1 MNECTRNPQATS
13 QFISLLQDCKAAWLQ
28 QRVYANVLKKTRL
41 RMRVKSLLPE
51 PTKYLIQF
59 SGPVKTFCR
68 LMKIF
73 SGFIFG
79 SVGTALFISKAD
91 QSTGSPITRPRS
103 NRTCSPKPNSRHPSG
118 SGLRQ
123 ASKVRFEPKEALDEY
138 YVRWFA
144 SVNLR
149 SSARP

>member
-1 MNECTRNPQATS
+1 TRRSSDLTFRIEDIINLACDQKMNECTRNPQATS

-73 SGFIFG
+73 FRIYFWKCWDGAFHLESRSIHGFADHAAT
-79 SVGTALFISKAD
+79 VEPNLLAKTKLKA
-91 QSTGSPITRPRS
+91 PIR
-103 NRTCSPKPNSRHPSG
+103 
-118 SGLRQ
+118 
-123 ASKVRFEPKEALDEY
+123 V
-138 YVRWFA
+138 
-144 SVNLR
+144 
-149 SSARP
+149 